1 MLTSYFLADKLNF
14 RKKFEDK
21 IFILPNFI
29 DEKKYDFGEKK
40 YDKENFKILTITS
53 FKFFDK

>member
-14 RKKFEDK
+14 RKKNQDK

-29 DEKKYDFGEKK
+29 DEKKYAF
-40 YDKENFKILTITS
+40 
-53 FKFFDK
+53 